1 VSVSG
6 VAGVSVSGVRRTFGP
21 VVAVDQMTFTA
32 PSGSVTALVGPNGSG
47 KTTMMLI
54 LASLLRPD
62 AGTISIAGH
71 DPVTAPTEVRRR
83 LGWMPDTFGSY
94 DNLTSR
100 EALEFF
106 AAAHRMPRAARAR
119 RARELLALVHLEE
132 FADAPVHVLSRG
144 QKQRLG
150 LARAIVHSPDVL
162 LLDEPA
168 SGLDPRSRVDLRVLL
183 RTLAG
188 AGAAVLVS
196 SHILSELEEMA
207 DRAVFVAGGHTQA
220 EQTLGELRNAEVL
233 GPWRIRALDPDRLLS
248 ALSRQGVT
256 FDARDASGV
265 QVMLRGDADAA
276 ELLAALMR
284 DGVPVATIAPVGGAL
299 ENAYLRLTE
308 DRR

>member
-1 VSVSG
+1 MSEVG
-6 VAGVSVSGVRRTFGP
+6 GVSVSGVRRTFGP

-32 PSGSVTALVGPNGSG
+32 PPGSVTALVGPNGSG
-47 KTTMMLI
+47 KTTIMLI

-62 AGTISIAGH
+62 VGQISIAGH
-71 DPVTAPTEVRRR
+71 DPITAPVEVRRR

-100 EALEFF
+100 EVLEFF
-106 AAAHRMPRAARAR
+106 AAAHRLPKAARTR

-220 EQTLGELRNAEVL
+220 EQTLGELRNAEAL
-233 GPWRIRALDPDRLLS
+233 GPWRIRALDTDRLLS
-248 ALSRQGVT
+248 ALARHGVT